1 MLNTIKLAV
10 VLPCYNEE
18 DVLRNSAERMMAL
31 YNQMITDKLITSDS
45 AIVFVN
51 DGSTDNTWQIIR
63 HLHQNNQ
70 SIRGINLTNN
80 VGHQNAIMAGMM
92 IAKEWSDAVITID
105 ADLQDDIECIP
116 KMIKE
121 MLAGYDIVYGIKS
134 SRQADPMI
142 KRISAYTFYKI
153 QKIMGIK
160 TIFNHADFRLMSHRA
175 LEMLENYGERNLYL
189 RGIIPMIG
197 LPSTTIDDVIN
208 ERKAGKS
215 KYTLNKMF
223 NLAIDG
229 ITSFS
234 VKPLYSIIYVGIFF
248 LIVSLCIGI
257 HALYAYIIG
266 KTVAGWTSL
275 ILSIWMVGGFIL
287 LSIGISCIYIGK
299 IFNEVKQRPLYNIYE
314 IL

>member
-1 MLNTIKLAV
+1 
-10 VLPCYNEE
+10 
-18 DVLRNSAERMMAL
+18 
-31 YNQMITDKLITSDS
+31 
-45 AIVFVN
+45 
-51 DGSTDNTWQIIR
+51 
-63 HLHQNNQ
+63 
-70 SIRGINLTNN
+70 
-80 VGHQNAIMAGMM
+80 
-92 IAKEWSDAVITID
+92 
-105 ADLQDDIECIP
+105 
-116 KMIKE
+116 
-121 MLAGYDIVYGIKS
+121 
-134 SRQADPMI
+134 
-142 KRISAYTFYKI
+142 
-153 QKIMGIK
+153 MGIK